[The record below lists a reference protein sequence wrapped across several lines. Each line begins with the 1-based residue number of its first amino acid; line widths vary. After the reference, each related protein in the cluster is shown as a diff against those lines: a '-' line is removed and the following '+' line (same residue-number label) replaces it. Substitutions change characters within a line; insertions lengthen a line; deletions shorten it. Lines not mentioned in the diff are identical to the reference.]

1 MAFTEEVI
9 FAGFGGQGVL
19 SMGRMVAYAG
29 MVKGMNVSWLPSYGP
44 EMRGGTANCN
54 VIVSDELIGS
64 PVVAEADTLIVMNR
78 PSLDKFESWVKPGG
92 KILVNSS
99 LIDRKVEREDVEAYY
114 YPVNEVASECGNA
127 KAANMVMLGAY
138 IKQKG
143 FLDEQDLLGAFVKVF
158 GEDKKK
164 LLPLNEKAV
173 AEGVRLAG

>member
-54 VIVSDELIGS
+54 VIVSDVLIGS
-64 PVVAEADTLIVMNR
+64 PVVTDADTLIVMNK

-99 LIDRKVEREDVEAYY
+99 LIDRKVERDDVEVFY
-114 YPVNEVASECGNA
+114 YPVNNVAADCGNL

-138 IKQKG
+138 IQHKG
-143 FLDEQDLLGAFVKVF
+143 YLEQQDLLGAFLKVF
-158 GEDKKK
+158 GEAKKN

-173 AEGVRLAG
+173 AEGAKLV

>member
-29 MVKGMNVSWLPSYGP
+29 MMKGMNVSWLPSYGP

-54 VIVSDELIGS
+54 VIVSDDLIGS
-64 PVVAEADTLIVMNR
+64 PVVTNADTLIVMNR
-78 PSLDKFESWVKPGG
+78 PSLDKFESLVNPGG
-92 KILVNSS
+92 KIFVNSS
-99 LIDRKVEREDVEAYY
+99 LIDRKVRRDDLDAYY
-114 YPVNEVASECGNA
+114 FPVNEIAAECGSD

-138 IKQKG
+138 IKLKG
-143 FLDEQDLLGAFVKVF
+143 FLTEEDLLGAFIKVF
-158 GEDKKK
+158 GEGKRN

-173 AEGVRLAG
+173 AEGAKLI

>member
-19 SMGRMVAYAG
+19 SMGLMVAYAG
-29 MVKGMNVSWLPSYGP
+29 MMKGMNVSWLPSYGP

-64 PVVAEADTLIVMNR
+64 PVVADADSLIVMNR

-92 KILVNSS
+92 MIMVNSS
-99 LIDRKVEREDVEAYY
+99 LIDRKVERDDVDVFY
-114 YPVNEVASECGNA
+114 YPVNEVAAECGNL

-138 IKQKG
+138 IQLRSFLKQEDLMNA
-143 FLDEQDLLGAFVKVF
+143 FLKVF
-158 GEDKKK
+158 GEGKKN
-164 LLPLNEKAV
+164 LIPLNEKAV
-173 AEGVRLAG
+173 AEGAMLVK

>member
-29 MVKGMNVSWLPSYGP
+29 MLKGMNVSWLPSYGP

-54 VIVSDELIGS
+54 VIVSDGLIGS
-64 PVVAEADTLIVMNR
+64 PVVADADTLIVMNR
-78 PSLDKFESWVKPGG
+78 PSLDKFESWVRPGG

-99 LIDRKVEREDVEAYY
+99 LIDIKVTRDDVEAFY
-114 YPVNEVASECGNA
+114 YPVNEVAAECGNL

-138 IKQKG
+138 IKHRS
-143 FLDEQDLLGAFVKVF
+143 FLEENDLLGAFLKVF
-158 GEDKKK
+158 GEAKKN

-173 AEGVRLAG
+173 AAGATLV

>member
-29 MVKGMNVSWLPSYGP
+29 MMKGMNVSWLPSYGP

-54 VIVSDELIGS
+54 VIVSDGLIGS
-64 PVVAEADTLIVMNR
+64 PVVADADTLIVMNR

-92 KILVNSS
+92 KIIVNSS
-99 LIDRKVEREDVEAYY
+99 LIDRKVQRTDVDAYY
-114 YPVNEVASECGNA
+114 FPVNEVAAECGNL

-138 IKQKG
+138 IKIKG
-143 FLDEQDLLGAFVKVF
+143 FLSEEDLLGAFQKVF
-158 GEDKKK
+158 GEGKKH

-173 AEGVRLAG
+173 AAGAGLAD

>member
-1 MAFTEEVI
+1 MSFTEEVI

-29 MVKGMNVSWLPSYGP
+29 MMKGLNVSWLPSYGP

-54 VIVSDELIGS
+54 VIVSDGLIGS
-64 PVVAEADTLIVMNR
+64 PVVADADTLIVMNR

-99 LIDRKVEREDVEAYY
+99 LIDIKVSRSDVDAFY
-114 YPVNEVASECGNA
+114 YPVNDVASECGNL

-138 IKQKG
+138 IKHRD
-143 FLDEQDLLGAFVKVF
+143 FLAEQDLLGAFIKVF
-158 GEDKKK
+158 GEKKK
-164 LLPLNEKAV
+164 DLLPLNEKAV
-173 AEGVRLAG
+173 AAGAELVK